1 MPNNRLM
8 LFIILIGMALGLG
21 LLAEILRIPILDGVL
36 AILALLLTVVA
47 FLTKN
52 YIYLFDAVRKKK
64 GKNLVLNANEAF
76 VLAPNGNAIIR
87 QEQGS
92 VYASAFV
99 RIPIYKS
106 GTDMTKDEKIELSRL
121 FGRILT
127 LSKDPVKISS
137 QLYMI
142 NKDEYM
148 KKLRDVLSEA
158 EERYRET
165 MALGGGEHGA
175 AIERARGE
183 MTMWRSL
190 MDNVSKSHS
199 QALIV
204 YAMVT
209 AQGGNE
215 EEAASIAYQRAD
227 ELAGGI
233 SAALGILAYVVTG
246 QEILT
251 MLEPEHMVPVEV
263 VNQRIMHR
271 TMGGE

>member
-8 LFIILIGMALGLG
+8 LFIILIGVALGLA
-21 LLAEILRIPILDGVL
+21 LLAEILRVPILDGVL
-36 AILALLLTVVA
+36 AILALLLTMAA

-52 YIYLFDAVRKKK
+52 YSYLFDAIRKKK

-76 VLAPNGNAIIR
+76 ILSPTGNAIVR
-87 QEQGS
+87 QEQGG
-92 VYASAFV
+92 VYGSAFV

-106 GTDMTKDEKIELSRL
+106 GTDMTKDEKIELSKL

-137 QLYMI
+137 QLYTI

-148 KKLRDVLSEA
+148 KKLREVLNEA
-158 EERYRET
+158 EERYREAQ
-165 MALGGGEHGA
+165 ALGGDEHA
-175 AIERARGE
+175 AALERSRGE

-190 MDNVSKSHS
+190 MENVSKSRS
-199 QALIV
+199 QALIA

-215 EEAASIAYQRAD
+215 EEAANIEYQRGE
-227 ELAGGI
+227 ELAGGL
-233 SAALGILAYVVTG
+233 SADLGVVAFVVAG
-246 QEILT
+246 EEILT
-251 MLEPEHMVPVEV
+251 MLEPEHMVPMEV
-263 VNQRIMHR
+263 VNERIMHS
-271 TMGGE
+271 TMGGK